1 MNSTVN
7 PIGTTSRSQRLL
19 LRLLVQ
25 VVFWLPGAAEGN
37 GERADAPDDDD
48 DADAD
53 DQRKEED
60 EVSRDR
66 NYPS

>member
-1 MNSTVN
+1 MNATVN
-7 PIGTTSRSQRLL
+7 PFWSASRSQRLL

-48 DADAD
+48 DDDD